1 MKDKIQSKVAK
12 AFDKK
17 LADAVDTFTCEKPI
31 YSGEFDF
38 ETQTYPVVGS
48 ESYSGRGVLF
58 GSYLK
63 DLVKPADY
71 QAEDAK
77 AIVLQNEVSGV
88 PQIGDVWNTV
98 KGDFE
103 VKNIGSDPVSATYII
118 QLRKVGAWFTLMIQ
132 T

>member
-1 MKDKIQSKVAK
+1 MVGSNMRDELQAELAA
-12 AFDKK
+12 AFNED

-63 DLVKPADY
+63 DMVKPTDY
-71 QAEDAK
+71 QVTDSK
-77 AIVLQNEVSGV
+77 AIVLQNEVAGI
-88 PQIGDVWNTV
+88 PQIGDVWVTD
-98 KGDFE
+98 KGDFK
-103 VKNIGSDPVSATYII
+103 VVNIGADPASATYSI
-118 QLRKVGAWFTLMIQ
+118 QLRKVGA
-132 T
+132 

>member
-1 MKDKIQSKVAK
+1 MRDELQEELAA
-12 AFDKK
+12 AFNDD
-17 LADAVDTFTCEKPI
+17 LADAVDSFTCQKPI

-77 AIVLQNEVSGV
+77 AIVLQNEVTGI
-88 PQIGDVWNTV
+88 PQIDDVWATS
-98 KGDFE
+98 KGDFK
-103 VKNIGSDPVSATYII
+103 VVNIGADPVAAIYTL
-118 QLRKVGAWFTLMIQ
+118 QLRKADA
-132 T
+132 

>member
-1 MKDKIQSKVAK
+1 MGIQDDIQAEVAA
-12 AFDKK
+12 AFSAD

-31 YSGEFDF
+31 YSGDFDF
-38 ETQTYPVVGS
+38 ETQTYPVIGS

-77 AIVLQNEVSGV
+77 AIVLQNEVAQV
-88 PQIGDVWNTV
+88 PQIDDVWATS
-98 KGDFE
+98 KGDFK
-103 VKNIGSDPVSATYII
+103 VVNIGQDPTSSVWVC
-118 QLRKVGAWFTLMIQ
+118 QLRKV
-132 T
+132 

>member
-1 MKDKIQSKVAK
+1 MIKNKIQAKVAQ
-12 AFDKK
+12 AFSTK
-17 LADAVDTFTCEKPI
+17 LADAVNSFTCEKPI

-77 AIVLQNEVSGV
+77 AIVLQNEVTGI

-118 QLRKVGAWFTLMIQ
+118 QLRKVGA
-132 T
+132 

>member
-1 MKDKIQSKVAK
+1 MIKNKIQSKVAK

-17 LADAVDTFTCEKPI
+17 LADAVDSFTCQKLI

-38 ETQTYPVVGS
+38 ETQTYPVVSS

-77 AIVLQNEVSGV
+77 AIVLQNEVTAV
-88 PQIGDVWNTV
+88 PQVGDVWTTS
-98 KGDFE
+98 KGDFK
-103 VKNIGSDPVSATYII
+103 VVNIGADPVAATYTI
-118 QLRKVGAWFTLMIQ
+118 QLRKVGA
-132 T
+132 

>member
-1 MKDKIQSKVAK
+1 MGIKDDIQAEVAA
-12 AFDKK
+12 AFSAD

-58 GSYLK
+58 GSYQK

-77 AIVLQNEVSGV
+77 AIVLQNEVTQV
-88 PQIGDVWNTV
+88 PQIDDVWVTS
-98 KGDFE
+98 KGDFK
-103 VKNIGSDPVSATYII
+103 VVNIGADPTNSIWTC
-118 QLRKVGAWFTLMIQ
+118 QLRKV
-132 T
+132 

>member
-1 MKDKIQSKVAK
+1 MIKNKIQSKVAK

-31 YSGEFDF
+31 YSGVFDF

-48 ESYSGRGVLF
+48 ESYSGRGILF
-58 GSYLK
+58 GSYQK

-77 AIVLQNEVSGV
+77 AIVLQNELTAV
-88 PQIGDVWNTV
+88 PQIDDVWATS
-98 KGDFE
+98 KGDFK
-103 VKNIGSDPVSATYII
+103 VINIGADPTNSIWTC
-118 QLRKVGAWFTLMIQ
+118 QLRKV
-132 T
+132 

>member
-1 MKDKIQSKVAK
+1 MIKNKIQSKVAK

-17 LADAVDTFTCEKPI
+17 LGDAVDSFTCEKLI

-38 ETQTYPVVGS
+38 ETQTYPVIGN

-63 DLVKPADY
+63 DMVKPTDY

-77 AIVLQNEVSGV
+77 AIVLQNEVTAV
-88 PQIGDVWNTV
+88 PQIDDIWVTS
-98 KGDFE
+98 KGDFK
-103 VKNIGSDPVSATYII
+103 VVDIGADPTDSVWIC
-118 QLRKVGAWFTLMIQ
+118 QLRKV
-132 T
+132 

>member
-1 MKDKIQSKVAK
+1 MKDDIQVEVAA
-12 AFDKK
+12 AFSVD

-38 ETQTYPVVGS
+38 ETQTYPVIGS

-58 GSYLK
+58 GSYQK

-77 AIVLQNEVSGV
+77 AIVLQNEVTGI
-88 PQIGDVWNTV
+88 PQIGDVWATS
-98 KGDFE
+98 KGDFK
-103 VKNIGSDPVSATYII
+103 VINIGADPTSSIWVC
-118 QLRKVGAWFTLMIQ
+118 QLRKV
-132 T
+132 